1 MERKIH
7 IKFIIVVALILCAAG
22 TPVLPEILMI
32 GDSISLGYTPFV
44 KEYFKGKAVIVHS
57 PGNAG
62 HSGMGLENIR
72 EWIGKR
78 DWNVIQFNFGLWDL
92 CYRHPD
98 SELYGNRD
106 KINGTIT
113 FSVDDYAANLDSIVT
128 ILKKI
133 SDAKLIFVTTTY
145 VPEEEGGRYAKDV
158 KKYNRAAKEVMKK
171 HDVLVN
177 DIYKESIGIHKR
189 NGTGSDDVH
198 YTEKG
203 YEQLAKIIGAYLEKT
218 LQAKK

>member
-1 MERKIH
+1 MKGKVH
-7 IKFIIVVALILCAAG
+7 IGFIIVIALFLLTG
-22 TPVLPEILMI
+22 SSNKLPEVLII

-44 KEYFKGKAVIVHS
+44 KEYFNEKAIIVHS

-72 EWIGKR
+72 EWVGER
-78 DWNVIQFNFGLWDL
+78 DWDVIQFNFGLWDL

-106 KINGTIT
+106 KVNGDIT
-113 FSVDDYAANLDSIVT
+113 FSIDEYKANLDSIVV
-128 ILKKI
+128 ILKEM

-158 KKYNRAAKEVMKK
+158 KKYNRAAKELMKK
-171 HDVLVN
+171 HAVLVN
-177 DIYKESIGIHKR
+177 DIYKESISIHKM
-189 NGTGSDDVH
+189 NGIGSDDVH
-198 YTEKG
+198 YKEEG
-203 YEQLAKIIGAYLEKT
+203 YEQLGKMISAYLNKYIDY
-218 LQAKK
+218 